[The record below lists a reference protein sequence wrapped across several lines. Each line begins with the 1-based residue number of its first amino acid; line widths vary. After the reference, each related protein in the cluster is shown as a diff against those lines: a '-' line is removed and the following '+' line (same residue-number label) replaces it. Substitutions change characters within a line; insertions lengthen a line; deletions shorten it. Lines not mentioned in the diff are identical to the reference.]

1 MEVLTEMQT
10 MMYRKM
16 LRHHV
21 GHEIF
26 CPTCKRIMDCTRA
39 VSFDAYTNTDKLI
52 KTWIRCAP
60 CYDSIAANV
69 AQCARDTGS
78 RLVVSDGRVLFA
90 QHAAVATPR
99 KRSPKPEPLVPG
111 TVYEVKHTSGIIRAR
126 FVCEVTRGRIGCNTA
141 RGTKRYLA
149 INLATGRDIELK
161 SRARFL
167 AVL

>member
-1 MEVLTEMQT
+1 MDVLTEMQT

-21 GHEIF
+21 GYEIF

-39 VSFDAYTNTDKLI
+39 VSFDAYTSADKLI
-52 KTWIRCAP
+52 KTWVRCAP

-90 QHAAVATPR
+90 QHAAAGTPR
-99 KRSPKPEPLVPG
+99 KRSPKAEPLVPG
-111 TVYEVKHTSGIIRAR
+111 TVYHVRHASGGFIRAR
-126 FVCEVTRGRIGCNTA
+126 FVREMSTSSGRKHYQA
-141 RGTKRYLA
+141 V
-149 INLATGRDIELK
+149 NLATGRDIELK

-167 AVL
+167 AVV